1 MPFFVA
7 LRGLFWCLTDSVEVP
22 NSLSLSGIATESCQA
37 SVSAQSLPFPPDH
50 RAGRHL
56 WNIWKLHLP
65 LSCLCKEEFLHN
77 PIYGMTT
84 EAVMGSVQNKKHN
97 LVHVPEAVDQCILQ
111 KHLMSADDKVGMPQ
125 AVVPH
130 AFRSPIVAR

>member
-1 MPFFVA
+1 
-7 LRGLFWCLTDSVEVP
+7 
-22 NSLSLSGIATESCQA
+22 
-37 SVSAQSLPFPPDH
+37 
-50 RAGRHL
+50 
-56 WNIWKLHLP
+56 
-65 LSCLCKEEFLHN
+65 
-77 PIYGMTT
+77 MTT

-97 LVHVPEAVDQCILQ
+97 LIHVPEAVYQCIQ